1 MQIVVVFWSKLTVYK
16 TAIYLIYEPMN
27 EKIEHSHAPNKNVI
41 DSSGDEN
48 ECVVGTISLQVES
61 IYKPTNDI
69 MEHCHASNKNAI
81 VSSSDENAC
90 VVRPFSPQV
99 ESIDDLRCVSK
110 KGLIKRLLNKFLSC
124 EYFCNANSENKK
136 NQG

>member
-1 MQIVVVFWSKLTVYK
+1 
-16 TAIYLIYEPMN
+16 MN
-27 EKIEHSHAPNKNVI
+27 EKVEHSRALNKDVM

-110 KGLIKRLLNKFLSC
+110 KGLIKRLLNKLLSC
-124 EYFCNANSENKK
+124 EYFCNANSENMK